1 MWSRGR
7 QRPPGDRLLS
17 CASHTGTLWRALAV
31 EPGLTAQVLGLLLEK
46 LSRDVPFKEGRAFLL
61 STTPDRVAT
70 LLPLAV
76 SADWGR
82 RAAPLLP
89 SCPGGCGAT
98 GGRAGRG
105 VAGGA
110 GCCPAGT
117 WPPARAPESS
127 ELGAR
132 LVKALQVL
140 VPKGA
145 PLFHPRENTS
155 PAGQASTQSSCGHSL
170 RLPLWSLEQLVRPC
184 PRAATLP
191 QGGHPAPDLPLP
203 PAPEHLAGQGKAL
216 VPPTPCLPG
225 TKASEDTWRL
235 FRKGAPGVFGCWGAE
250 PALLLIAPE
259 RGVRL
264 RQFLPPGHLCPVRG
278 HVCPGLRA
286 CSAGALPPAVCGA
299 PAACQLHCGRPVAPE
314 PAGQGEEE

>member
-61 STTPDRVAT
+61 STMPDRVAT

-89 SCPGGCGAT
+89 SCPGGCGAA

-127 ELGAR
+127 ELGAQ

-191 QGGHPAPDLPLP
+191 QTCPCRLPLSTSLGRARLLSHP
-203 PAPEHLAGQGKAL
+203 RPASQG
-216 VPPTPCLPG
+216 P
-225 TKASEDTWRL
+225 RL
-235 FRKGAPGVFGCWGAE
+235 LRT
-250 PALLLIAPE
+250 
-259 RGVRL
+259 RG
-264 RQFLPPGHLCPVRG
+264 
-278 HVCPGLRA
+278 A
-286 CSAGALPPAVCGA
+286 CSGRGLQACLGAGVQSQPC
-299 PAACQLHCGRPVAPE
+299 CS
-314 PAGQGEEE
+314 